1 MTILSGTK
9 KILSSVSSEI
19 KSLIKAVTGFR
30 VISKISKP
38 ASFSLNG
45 LGKFV
50 GKVPLGGKAVGYV
63 FKQSGKGVVIVA
75 TTSDNLIDKTG
86 NIAIEILNKSKDLTF
101 LTLNTASGSVKR
113 LVGSTR
119 RRRKGRKKTRNNR
132 KKRKNTR
139 RRSQRGGGIGS
150 SP

>member
-1 MTILSGTK
+1 MTVLSGTK
-9 KILSSVSSEI
+9 KILSSVSSDI
-19 KSLIKAVTGFR
+19 KSLIKAVTGFK
-30 VISKISKP
+30 VVSKISKP
-38 ASFSLNG
+38 ATFSLNS

-50 GKVPLGGKAVGYV
+50 GKVPIGGKAVGYV

-119 RRRKGRKKTRNNR
+119 RRKRRKGRRKKTRRNNR
-132 KKRKNTR
+132 KRTR
-139 RRSQRGGGIGS
+139 RRSQRGGE
-150 SP
+150 